1 MMRQRKLKASLV
13 ENDWANLQR
22 RQRNELAREV
32 SQFCIGRTLSEVAV
46 LINKNEEFVGECL
59 DRFGVLQV
67 LGERRFADDLD
78 FLQEYVASCQIVTDD
93 DGESFVAG
101 DDAEALEPI
110 VDEYYEQG
118 YAPEIAFRIAMA
130 VWSASRA
137 VEEGVVA

>member
-78 FLQEYVASCQIVTDD
+78 FLQASCQIVTDD

-110 VDEYYEQG
+110 VDEFYEQG
-118 YAPEIAFRIAMA
+118 HAPEIAFRIAMA

-137 VEEGVVA
+137 VEEGVLA